1 MLPLYISLI
10 LIKCRKTEKVTQK
23 HRTLSNYPKLHPKFT
38 AKPPTLTL
46 QNLKIPSI
54 ENHASILYNI
64 ISTKMGGETM
74 KARILI
80 VEDDVYLR
88 EGLEELLTKESYKP
102 ISAKNCAEAKALF
115 KEDTFDL
122 IILDVML
129 PDGSGLDLCSFIR
142 STSVDVPILFLT
154 ACDEEFQIVRGLD
167 AGADDYVTKPFRL
180 LELLSR
186 IRALL
191 RRKTTTTTYQFGDII
206 VDISNMTVK
215 KDGET
220 LFLTPTEF
228 QILSA
233 LIQNNGVIVTR
244 TSLLQRIWDSDGNFI
259 DDNTL
264 SVHIS
269 RLRDK
274 IGANHIATI
283 RGTGYRWEE

>member
-1 MLPLYISLI
+1 
-10 LIKCRKTEKVTQK
+10 
-23 HRTLSNYPKLHPKFT
+23 
-38 AKPPTLTL
+38 
-46 QNLKIPSI
+46 
-54 ENHASILYNI
+54 
-64 ISTKMGGETM
+64 M
-74 KARILI
+74 KAKILL

-88 EGLEELLTKESYKP
+88 EGLCELL
-102 ISAKNCAEAKALF
+102 L
-115 KEDTFDL
+115 KEDYEPVSACNCKEGRKLFTEDSFDL
-122 IILDVML
+122 VMLDVML
-129 PDGSGLDLCSFIR
+129 PDGNGIDLCTFIR
-142 STSVDVPILFLT
+142 SSGSEVPILFLT

-186 IRALL
+186 VRALL
-191 RRKTTTTTYQFGDII
+191 RRKTVSATYQSGNIS

-228 QILSA
+228 QILSV

-244 TSLLQRIWDSDGNFI
+244 TALLQRIWDSDGNFI

-274 IGANHIATI
+274 IGAKHIATV